1 MPKKKNIPIQDII
14 DLHNQGLYDREIA
27 EIFGCSRHNI
37 TQRLNKIG
45 IIDRKSKIND
55 IDLRNRI
62 SNSLKGKYVG
72 KDNPNY
78 KGYQDEKRVA
88 RGLFKTISKEM
99 IRNCDFTCQIC
110 GQRGGNLNTHHIKP
124 FNIIFEDFMKNAY
137 SGNIENLS
145 HELIQYK
152 EFTNKENLIVVCEK
166 CHKKIHYTDNPDLS
180 LYRWT
185 KERATTIENIE

>member
-1 MPKKKNIPIQDII
+1 MHD
-14 DLHNQGLYDREIA
+14 QGLYDREIV

-45 IIDRKSKIND
+45 IIDRKTKIND

-110 GQRGGNLNTHHIKP
+110 GSVEEI
-124 FNIIFEDFMKNAY
+124 
-137 SGNIENLS
+137 
-145 HELIQYK
+145 
-152 EFTNKENLIVVCEK
+152 
-166 CHKKIHYTDNPDLS
+166 
-180 LYRWT
+180 
-185 KERATTIENIE
+185 